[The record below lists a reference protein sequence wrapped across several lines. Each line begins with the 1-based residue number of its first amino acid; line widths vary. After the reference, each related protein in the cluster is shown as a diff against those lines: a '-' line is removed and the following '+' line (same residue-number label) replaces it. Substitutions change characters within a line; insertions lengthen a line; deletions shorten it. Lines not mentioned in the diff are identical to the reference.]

1 MKWIWHMCYA
11 NMKQRGIR
19 TGLTILGVI
28 IGVVSIV
35 SFMAIGLGIKK
46 ELLHMA
52 DQEGG
57 ATQIRIYGVTEGKR
71 KDRMLTDRR
80 LQEIEDLEGVLAVYP
95 VLALSTQMSYKQYDG
110 FWQVEGVP
118 AEYLQSLETLNG
130 NYPTTEGQ
138 KPELL
143 IGTQA
148 VSLLYNDS
156 TGISYGEVYEE
167 DELDLSG
174 ETVELIPL
182 YGEESVTLRLDI
194 ADMIKEDSYS
204 IYCDIDILKQ
214 YLKRQAAG
222 EAVMGQPL
230 NQNGEKYQEWIYSSA
245 IIQAEDMEHVDALVK
260 QLQDMGYQAESNKEF
275 VDYIQKVV
283 KIAQMVLAGIGMIA
297 LVVAVIGIG
306 NTMTTAVY
314 DRIHDIGILKILGSD
329 PEELLYLFLLESGI
343 LGGLGGLLGV
353 LLSYGIVEL
362 FINHMAVTLMKL
374 PKETTL
380 AVLPWWLAVAAFL
393 FAILLGVLAGFFPAK
408 WAAGLKPIE
417 AVGK

>member
-46 ELLHMA
+46 ELLHMT

-80 LQEIEDLEGVLAVYP
+80 LQEVEDLEGILAVYP
-95 VLALSTQMSYKQYDG
+95 VLALSTQMSYRQYDG

-130 NYPTTEGQ
+130 NYPAAEGQ

-156 TGISYGEVYEE
+156 TGISYGEVHEE
-167 DELDLSG
+167 EELDLSG
-174 ETVELIPL
+174 EAVELIPL
-182 YGEESVTLRLDI
+182 YGEESGTLRLDI

-204 IYCDIDILKQ
+204 IYCDMDILKQ

-222 EAVMGQPL
+222 GTVMGQPL
-230 NQNGEKYQEWIYSSA
+230 NPNGEKYQEWIYSSA

-260 QLQDMGYQAESNKEF
+260 QLQDMGYQTESNKEF

-353 LLSYGIVEL
+353 LMSYGIVEL
-362 FINHMAVTLMKL
+362 LINHMAVTLMKL

-393 FAILLGVLAGFFPAK
+393 FAIFLGVLAGFFPAK